1 MIEKDY
7 IRFYLPKKAKR
18 ELKRIANEKGLS
30 MTTLIN
36 LLINDYLDKMREAK

>member
-7 IRFYLPKKAKR
+7 IRFYLPKKAKI
-18 ELKRIANEKGLS
+18 ELRRIANEKGLS

>member
-7 IRFYLPKKAKR
+7 IRFYLPKKSKR

-36 LLINDYLDKMREAK
+36 LLINDYLDKMKEAK